1 MHYQLPKIFCF
12 ISKYQENYIKR
23 LQKNI
28 AIIYRNYNKNINKRE
43 IIKIKNLCKKTKRKF
58 FISNNIKMA
67 LKLDLDGVYIPS
79 FNKDLKINSFQ
90 KKKNF
95 KILGSAHNIKEIRN
109 KELQKVNCIF
119 LSPIFIT
126 KKSNRFLGIQK
137 FNNLANY
144 TKTKVICLGGIKK
157 NNLKK
162 IKLLNA
168 YGLSSVSL
176 FKQNIKYV
184 RFENGKY

>member
-12 ISKYQENYIKR
+12 ISNYQENYIKR

-28 AIIYRNYNKNINKRE
+28 AIIYRNYNKNINKRK

-67 LKLDLDGVYIPS
+67 LKLDLDGVYMPS
-79 FNKDLKINSFQ
+79 FNKDLKINCFQ

-109 KELQKVNCIF
+109 KELQNVEMIF
-119 LSPIFIT
+119 LSSLF
-126 KKSNRFLGIQK
+126 KKNKNFLGI
-137 FNNLANY
+137 Y
-144 TKTKVICLGGIKK
+144 
-157 NNLKK
+157 K
-162 IKLLNA
+162 IKLLA
-168 YGLSSVSL
+168 KLT
-176 FKQNIKYV
+176 KKNIVVLGGISEENRKKLALLNHPDFAGISI
-184 RFENGKY
+184 FE